1 MPKVWP
7 QTGTHLPTTD
17 ALLGRASSLPI
28 SAYLSRHDGVVRCS
42 CVRQDQLMG
51 ERELFMINNGSQR
64 PIGYWLKEL
73 DRLIDRHFELQ
84 LGNAGLSRRQ
94 WQLLNLLEDHPRS
107 VPELQAEL
115 EPFLQGAAD
124 DLSDSLSGLVTRGW
138 AESTDNIVNLTETG
152 QAHFEIV
159 KAKVAEL
166 RQALM
171 TGISPEEYQA
181 TIDVLSR
188 MAANMESNAE

>member
-1 MPKVWP
+1 
-7 QTGTHLPTTD
+7 
-17 ALLGRASSLPI
+17 
-28 SAYLSRHDGVVRCS
+28 
-42 CVRQDQLMG
+42 MG
-51 ERELFMINNGSQR
+51 ERELFMINTRSQR

-73 DRLIDRHFELQ
+73 DRLIDMHFELQ
-84 LGNAGLSRRQ
+84 LGNASLSRRQ

-115 EPFLQGAAD
+115 EPFLQEAAD
-124 DLSDSLSGLVTRGW
+124 DLSDPLSGLVTRGW

-152 QAHFEIV
+152 QAHFVIV
-159 KAKVAEL
+159 KAKVADL

-171 TGISPEEYQA
+171 NGISPEEYQA

-188 MAANMESNAE
+188 MVANLESSAE